1 MIHLIQRT
9 ADVYDGHRVER
20 VSAVLDDVAYADR
33 GLAQE
38 RADALNAMEIENFRP
53 HYDKEL
59 AAFEREQ
66 ETRSRMGAALA
77 GVEGHRWVLDQ
88 ALSKKHPGDFE
99 QWVARRSDND
109 HVTYEVIDVE
119 VLR

>member
-1 MIHLIQRT
+1 MIYLVQRT
-9 ADVYDGHRVER
+9 ADVYDGYRTER

-33 GLAQE
+33 ALAQE
-38 RADALNAMEIENFRP
+38 RADGLNDKETKSFRP
-53 HYDKEL
+53 RYDREL

-66 ETRSRMGAALA
+66 ETRSRMEAPLA

-99 QWVARRSDND
+99 QWVARQSDND